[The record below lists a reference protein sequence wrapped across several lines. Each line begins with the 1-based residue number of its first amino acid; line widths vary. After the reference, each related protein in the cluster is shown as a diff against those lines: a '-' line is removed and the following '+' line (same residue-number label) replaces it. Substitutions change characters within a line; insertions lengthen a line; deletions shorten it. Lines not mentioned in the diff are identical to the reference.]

1 MKTATLYKVFCR
13 NFAQT
18 FYTCAHIRPAREREF
33 QRPHFYISN
42 TNNKTY
48 TNPQHMKKIALW
60 ALAGLLLTS
69 CGSKSNSMGEAS
81 TDFAVVTI
89 QTTESDL
96 NTSYPATIKG
106 MQDIEIRP
114 KVSGYLVKLL
124 VDEGATVR
132 KGQPLFLI
140 DSEQYSA
147 AVKAA
152 QAQIKVCRANI
163 ATQKLTVENKRML
176 FKQNIIS
183 SYDLQMAENTLA
195 SYEAQLASAQAN
207 LQSAQDN
214 LRWCTVTSPSDG
226 VVGTIPYR
234 VGSLVSASSAE
245 PLTTVSNIQKMY
257 VYFSMT
263 EKQLLALTRE
273 SGDVNAAIKK
283 MPAVS
288 LVLADGSTYSQN
300 GTISTVSGVIDQTTG
315 SVQMR
320 ATFDNASHVLRSGG
334 TGSVLI
340 PTHSNDA
347 ILVPQKATFDIQDK
361 KFVYVVN
368 ADKTVAPREIEV
380 LTQND
385 GQSFVVTSGLKAGER
400 IVVDGVNQLKNGQ
413 KINPITPAQAEAN
426 QKKAQKA
433 LKDGKMPGEN

>member
-1 MKTATLYKVFCR
+1 
-13 NFAQT
+13 
-18 FYTCAHIRPAREREF
+18 
-33 QRPHFYISN
+33 
-42 TNNKTY
+42 
-48 TNPQHMKKIALW
+48 MKKIALW
-60 ALAGLLLTS
+60 VLTAVVLTS
-69 CGSKSNSMGEAS
+69 CGSKSKQMGEAS
-81 TDFAVVTI
+81 NDFAVETV
-89 QTTESDL
+89 QTTTADL
-96 NTSYPATIKG
+96 KTSYPATIKG

-124 VDEGATVR
+124 VDEGSTVR

-140 DSEQYSA
+140 DSEQYRA

-152 QAQIKVCRANI
+152 KAQVKVCKANI

-183 SYDLQMAENTLA
+183 SYDLQMAENTLT
-195 SYEAQLASAQAN
+195 SYEAQLAAAQAQ

-214 LRWCTVTSPSDG
+214 LNWCTVTSPADG
-226 VVGTIPYR
+226 VVGSIPYR
-234 VGSLVSASSAE
+234 VGSLVSAQSAE
-245 PLTTVSNIQKMY
+245 ALTTVSNISKMY

-273 SGDVNAAIKK
+273 AGGINAAIKK

-288 LVLADGSTYSQN
+288 LVLSDGSTYSQS
-300 GTISTVSGVIDQTTG
+300 GTISTVSGVIDSSTG

-320 ATFDNASHVLRSGG
+320 ATFDNAQHVLRSGG
-334 TGSVLI
+334 TGSILV

-347 ILVPQKATFDIQDK
+347 IMVPQSSTFDVQDK

-368 ADKTVAPREIEV
+368 NDKSVATREITV
-380 LTQND
+380 LPQND
-385 GQSFVVTSGLKAGER
+385 GQTYVVASGLRSGER

-413 KINPITPAQAEAN
+413 KINPITRAQLQAN
-426 QKKAQKA
+426 QKKEQQAM
-433 LKDGKMPGEN
+433 KDGKMPGEK